1 VSGAGRCCLKCGTE
15 LALSGRAGR
24 PRQYCLDC
32 RPPGGIRR
40 AREALWRAAW
50 ERDRVLHPPV
60 VDADPA
66 ARHRRIKLEDAERHR
81 LIRRRLGLD
90 PDA

>member
-1 VSGAGRCCLKCGTE
+1 MTA
-15 LALSGRAGR
+15 
-24 PRQYCLDC
+24 
-32 RPPGGIRR
+32 GGIN
-40 AREALWRAAW
+40 
-50 ERDRVLHPPV
+50 RVLHPPI

-66 ARHRRIKLEDAERHR
+66 ARHRRIELEDAERHR